1 MKIERLLGILFY
13 ILNRDRVSA
22 TRLAKEF
29 NVSRRTII
37 RDIDT
42 LSLAGVP
49 IYAEVGVNGGYAI
62 NPDYQVSNKII
73 DQTNADYLL
82 LALESLKSVYG
93 TKKVND
99 TYEKIKA
106 VYALPDDQTLLEIDF
121 SVVNENS
128 SVIENIALL
137 KNAVQEKKAVSFDYI
152 NLKKEKSHVTIDAL
166 HVFYKWYAWYLLGYN
181 QEKQECRMYK
191 IIRLRNLNVQSEQ
204 WQNDYD
210 VADLMQKH
218 VEQQHTDVQ
227 SIIIEYQKESQILI
241 EEYFQGE
248 TLNESPT
255 TRTIE
260 LKMRENNFMLF
271 SLLLG
276 FGDQIKV
283 LAPASFA
290 EKIKTHLEATLQN
303 NYPNSD
309 R

>member
-1 MKIERLLGILFY
+1 M
-13 ILNRDRVSA
+13 
-22 TRLAKEF
+22 
-29 NVSRRTII
+29 I

-137 KNAVQEKKAVSFDYI
+137 KNAVQEKKAVSFDYV
-152 NLKKEKSHVTIDAL
+152 NLKKEKRHVTIDAL

-227 SIIIEYQKESQILI
+227 SVILEYQKESQILI

-260 LKMRENNFMLF
+260 LKIRENNFMLF